1 MERKREIG
9 EGSSLSLREK
19 RNLREKE
26 RRTRMKDLFCLLSS
40 HVSPT
45 RRQLP
50 VPQLIDEA
58 TSYMIKMKENVK
70 YLKEKKKSLLGGEVI
85 GKRSEGSSSLLP
97 KLSIHSRDSIIEMN
111 LIIDVSM
118 KRLMLHELMRVF
130 EEEGAKVM
138 TASLQNLNDRTA
150 FTIIAQAVICRI
162 GIDPS
167 RIEKRVRDIIF

>member
-1 MERKREIG
+1 MIG
-9 EGSSLSLREK
+9 IFH
-19 RNLREKE
+19 N
-26 RRTRMKDLFCLLSS
+26 TY
-40 HVSPT
+40 
-45 RRQLP
+45 LP

-70 YLKEKKKSLLGGEVI
+70 YLKEKKKTLLGEVR
-85 GKRSEGSSSLLP
+85 KRSGGSSSLLP

-111 LIIDVSM
+111 LIIDVNM

-130 EEEGAKVM
+130 EEEGAQVM

-150 FTIIAQAVICRI
+150 YTIIAQAVICRI

-167 RIEKRVRDIIF
+167 RIENRVRDIIF

>member
-1 MERKREIG
+1 MRVCVC
-9 EGSSLSLREK
+9 
-19 RNLREKE
+19 
-26 RRTRMKDLFCLLSS
+26 DLLYW
-40 HVSPT
+40 HQ
-45 RRQLP
+45 QLP

-70 YLKEKKKSLLGGEVI
+70 YLKEKKKSLLGGEVP

-111 LIIDVSM
+111 LIIDVNM

-130 EEEGAKVM
+130 EEEGAQVM

-150 FTIIAQAVICRI
+150 CTIIAQAFICRI

>member
-70 YLKEKKKSLLGGEVI
+70 YMKEKKKTLLGEVR
-85 GKRSEGSSSLLP
+85 KRSGGSSSLLP

-130 EEEGAKVM
+130 EEEGAQVM
-138 TASLQNLNDRTA
+138 TASLQNLNDITA
-150 FTIIAQAVICRI
+150 YTIIAQAVICRI

-167 RIEKRVRDIIF
+167 RIENRVRDIIF

>member
-1 MERKREIG
+1 MCVC
-9 EGSSLSLREK
+9 
-19 RNLREKE
+19 
-26 RRTRMKDLFCLLSS
+26 DLLYW
-40 HVSPT
+40 HQ
-45 RRQLP
+45 QLP

-70 YLKEKKKSLLGGEVI
+70 YLKEKKKSLLGGEVP

-111 LIIDVSM
+111 LIIDVNM

-130 EEEGAKVM
+130 EEEGAQVM

-150 FTIIAQAVICRI
+150 CTIIAQVCMNTSTHKRTCMCHVILI
-162 GIDPS
+162 
-167 RIEKRVRDIIF
+167 

>member
-9 EGSSLSLREK
+9 EGSALSLREK

-70 YLKEKKKSLLGGEVI
+70 YLKEKKKSLLGGEVP

-111 LIIDVSM
+111 LIIDVNM

-130 EEEGAKVM
+130 EEEGAQVM

-150 FTIIAQAVICRI
+150 CTIIAQAVICRI

>member
-1 MERKREIG
+1 MERKTEIG

-19 RNLREKE
+19 RNIREKE

-45 RRQLP
+45 RRLP

-58 TSYMIKMKENVK
+58 TSFMIRMKENVK
-70 YLKEKKKSLLGGEVI
+70 FLKEKKKALLGEEV
-85 GKRSEGSSSLLP
+85 GKRSAGSSSLLP

-111 LIIDVSM
+111 LIIDVNM

-130 EEEGAKVM
+130 EEEGAQVM

-150 FTIIAQAVICRI
+150 YTIIAQAVICRI

-167 RIEKRVRDIIF
+167 RIENRVRDIIF

>member
-1 MERKREIG
+1 MEREREIG

-26 RRTRMKDLFCLLSS
+26 RRMRMKDLFCLLSS

-45 RRQLP
+45 RRLP
-50 VPQLIDEA
+50 VPQLIDQS
-58 TSYMIKMKENVK
+58 TSYMIKLKEKVK
-70 YLKEKKKSLLGGEVI
+70 YLKGKKKALLGGDV
-85 GKRSEGSSSLLP
+85 GCRPEGSSSSRLP

-111 LIIDVSM
+111 LIISVNM
-118 KRLMLHELMRVF
+118 KRLKLHELMRVF
-130 EEEGAKVM
+130 EEEGAQVM
-138 TASLQNLNDRTA
+138 SANLQNFNDRTA
-150 FTIIAQAVICRI
+150 YTIIAQAIISRI